1 MFVNSTFNLQEKQRI
16 INSQGLKV
24 LCRAHIACLWFMSV
38 VVHCH
43 WSYHAAAPIRVMAF
57 IAQLSVKNKITY
69 QEYSM
74 LKGCSYLL
82 PGA

>member
-1 MFVNSTFNLQEKQRI
+1 
-16 INSQGLKV
+16 
-24 LCRAHIACLWFMSV
+24 MSV

-43 WSYHAAAPIRVMAF
+43 WSYHAAAPIRVIAF
-57 IAQLSVKNKITY
+57 IAQLSVKNEITY